1 LFTGIVANNVEDIA
15 LRDQA
20 RLQSDV
26 TAVTVAPSISFSSKH
41 LIGDVQVLQWMAIT
55 SNALSTQ

>member
-1 LFTGIVANNVEDIA
+1 MEDIA

-55 SNALSTQ
+55 SNALST